1 MSEFARADGRLPHQL
16 RPIRFQNGIAPHA
29 TGSTLI
35 EWGNTRV
42 ICAVTIEDSVPKWM
56 QSQKI
61 SGGWVTAE
69 YSMLPYST
77 LDRKARDIS
86 KLKLDG
92 RSQEIQ
98 RLIGRSLRAAV
109 DLEALGARTVW
120 IDCDV
125 LQADGGTRTAS
136 ITGAFVALGLA
147 LRKLQAAGKLTKSPL
162 KPGVAAVSVGV
173 VQDVPLLDLAYV
185 EDRDAAVDLNLVM
198 DGSGQ
203 FIELQASG
211 EEATF
216 SDTQLASMLALG
228 RAGIGPRHR
237 QSRHKLGRLWLWRS
251 LAARRRRHD
260 GLADRLPCVCLARP
274 VAPAVQPCQLGDHL
288 QQPASHAGGGRQ

>member
-1 MSEFARADGRLPHQL
+1 MSEFVRADGRLPHQL

-228 RAGIGPRHR
+228 RAGIREI
-237 QSRHKLGRLWLWRS
+237 
-251 LAARRRRHD
+251 LAI
-260 GLADRLPCVCLARP
+260 
-274 VAPAVQPCQLGDHL
+274 
-288 QQPASHAGGGRQ
+288 QQAAIAA

>member
-1 MSEFARADGRLPHQL
+1 MSDFARADGRQPHQL

-35 EWGNTRV
+35 HWGNTRV
-42 ICAVTIEDSVPKWM
+42 ICAVTVEESVPKWM
-56 QSQKI
+56 QSQKVP
-61 SGGWVTAE
+61 GGWLTAE

-98 RLIGRSLRAAV
+98 RLIGRSLRAAI
-109 DLEALGARTVW
+109 DLEAFGTRTAW

-136 ITGAFVALGLA
+136 ITGAYVALALA
-147 LRKLQAAGKLTKSPL
+147 VRKLQAEGKLGAAPVL
-162 KPGVAAVSVGV
+162 KGVAAVSLGIVSGTA
-173 VQDVPLLDLAYV
+173 LLDLAYV
-185 EDRDAAVDLNLVM
+185 EDKDASVDLNLVM
-198 DGSGQ
+198 DAEGN

-216 SDTQLASMLALG
+216 TGTQLDSMLTLG
-228 RAGIGPRHR
+228 REGIR
-237 QSRHKLGRLWLWRS
+237 QLLQIQ
-251 LAARRRRHD
+251 AA
-260 GLADRLPCVCLARP
+260 AI
-274 VAPAVQPCQLGDHL
+274 
-288 QQPASHAGGGRQ
+288 ASEPNP